1 MAPTREPFASVHAAP
16 GRFVLGFGAIS
27 LVMVGLAVLLI
38 ERNFGLWL
46 GLQAGFQGAAYMWL
60 LKSCRAKANR
70 A

>member
-1 MAPTREPFASVHAAP
+1 M
-16 GRFVLGFGAIS
+16 LGFIVIA
-27 LVMVGLAVLLI
+27 LVVVGLAALLI
-38 ERNFGLWL
+38 DRNFGLWL